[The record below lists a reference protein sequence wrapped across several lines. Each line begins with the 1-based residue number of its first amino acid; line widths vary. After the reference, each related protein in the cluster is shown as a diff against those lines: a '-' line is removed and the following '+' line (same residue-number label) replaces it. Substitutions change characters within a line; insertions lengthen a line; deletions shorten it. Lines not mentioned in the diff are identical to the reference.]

1 VYTLC
6 IFPGL
11 YLDEVET
18 HLRFSEYDIK
28 LNAEGPEKFKPGLPY
43 KAKVRVKIPRQLV
56 KCGVAI

>member
-1 VYTLC
+1 M
-6 IFPGL
+6 
-11 YLDEVET
+11 DEVET